1 MTHSTTK
8 AVQRGRLSFRYSPHR
23 VESSGWITDPSPV
36 EVITPEIVNNGRYA
50 RPVERGQVAPE
61 QVGASAE

>member
-8 AVQRGRLSFRYSPHR
+8 AVLRGRLSFSYSPHR

-36 EVITPEIVNNGRYA
+36 ELVTPEIINNGRNP
-50 RPVERGQVAPE
+50 RPVERDQIAPE
-61 QVGASAE
+61 QVSAAAE